1 MKSSFSTLQELL
13 NELHAT
19 QASQEEE
26 ATRLRRRQAWL
37 ESRRR
42 EFFDV
47 VAVNSSDFET
57 RRKLEETEHQ
67 LEEVHGL
74 LIRAEVDLKATLAGL
89 RHKIIELRNEELC
102 RLEGE
107 NKAVRQRK
115 AEIHGE
121 LLPEAM
127 ARVASLQE
135 EEERLNQRS
144 EEIIRRIRELNQIDL
159 PTTQVA

>member
-1 MKSSFSTLQELL
+1 MKSSFTMLQELL
-13 NELHAT
+13 NEMQAT
-19 QASQEEE
+19 QTLQEEE

-37 ESRRR
+37 EGRRR
-42 EFFDV
+42 EFFDTV
-47 VAVNSSDFET
+47 TANSSDFET
-57 RRKLEETEHQ
+57 RRKLEDTEHQ
-67 LEEVHGL
+67 LEEIHGL
-74 LIRAEVDLKATLAGL
+74 LIRAEIDLKTALAGM
-89 RHKIIELRNEELC
+89 RQRVIELRNDELA

-121 LLPEAM
+121 LLPEAV
-127 ARVASLQE
+127 ARVAALQE